1 MMKEMLRAFILG
13 WLRNVEVLNKDSTKG
28 RGQEDMT
35 INNEP
40 VFFGGM
46 NRAPAYINPAFRRRV
61 AFKTC
66 VQFQRADGVTFE
78 QAKEKE
84 EQTRNDAERIKWAEA
99 LRDNAKLHL
108 MAATAEYY
116 GVISPPELAI
126 WNSLTEQ
133 FKKAVN
139 QFVSVSNFSER
150 IADAK
155 TRLEIL
161 IRMIA
166 VFETYQQEDQVLS
179 FHQIIARLPE
189 VKRWERLYL
198 TVLSGLDDV
207 VFPLVRAVQVCEH
220 YQAPC

>member
-1 MMKEMLRAFILG
+1 MLSAFVLG
-13 WLRNVEVLNKDSTKG
+13 WLRNVEVLNKDGTKG

-35 INNEP
+35 ITNEP

-46 NRAPAYINPAFRRRV
+46 NRAPADINPAFKRRV
-61 AFKTC
+61 CFRTC

-84 EQTRNDAERIKWAEA
+84 EHTRNDAERIQWVDA

-108 MAATAEYY
+108 MAATAEYC

-126 WNSLTEQ
+126 WSSLTEQ

-139 QFVSVSNFSER
+139 RYVSVSNFADR

-161 IRMIA
+161 TRMIA

-179 FHQIIARLPE
+179 FDQIIARLPE
-189 VKRWERLYL
+189 VEKRSVAGERLCL
-198 TVLSGLDDV
+198 TVLSGMDDV
-207 VFPLVRAVQVCEH
+207 VFPLVRPVQVCGQ
-220 YQAPC
+220 YQTPC

>member
-13 WLRNVEVLNKDSTKG
+13 WLRNAAVLNKDGTKG

-78 QAKEKE
+78 QAK
-84 EQTRNDAERIKWAEA
+84 I
-99 LRDNAKLHL
+99 
-108 MAATAEYY
+108 
-116 GVISPPELAI
+116 
-126 WNSLTEQ
+126 LT
-133 FKKAVN
+133 
-139 QFVSVSNFSER
+139 
-150 IADAK
+150 
-155 TRLEIL
+155 
-161 IRMIA
+161 RMIA

-179 FHQIIARLPE
+179 FDQIIARLPE
-189 VKRWERLYL
+189 VEKRSVAGERLCL

-207 VFPLVRAVQVCEH
+207 VFPLVRPVQVCGH